1 MKYLRFA
8 LLLMSSAAV
17 AATTLYKS
25 VDEQGNISYSDAPPG
40 DAREV
45 EEIDIKQGD
54 MNVLPSEDVQ
64 QQIDQQKQSD
74 KQAADRQRADNK
86 DWQQRYEQA
95 EAELSAA
102 QQTLESAR
110 EINEGDTV
118 GSAFGGARPNADWIE
133 RLERAEA
140 DVVDKQQQLD
150 QIKRQRR

>member
-17 AATTLYKS
+17 AATTLYKT
-25 VDEQGNISYSDAPPG
+25 VDEQGNISYSDVPPG
-40 DAREV
+40 DTRDV

-64 QQIDQQKQSD
+64 QQIEQQKQLD
-74 KQAADRQRADNK
+74 KQDADRQRADNK

-95 EAELSAA
+95 QAELSAA
-102 QQTLESAR
+102 EQTLESAR

-118 GSAFGGARPNADWIE
+118 GSAYGGARPNADWIE

-140 DVVDKQQQLD
+140 DVADKQQQLD

>member
-140 DVVDKQQQLD
+140 YVVDKQQQLD